1 MNWRIMGNTASLPRL
16 IVLKRSIT
24 YPQMVRNLEQTKEK
38 SMEKRGR
45 KCARF
50 KKRGE
55 GEGKRGE
62 NIKDCILISFPS
74 AGHYLPDFRFN
85 SRGNV
90 VVLKAQLLKVD
101 STSLAT
107 VLPQTFKESLI

>member
-38 SMEKRGR
+38 TMEKTG
-45 KCARF
+45 
-50 KKRGE
+50 KKKKYVHALKKEE

-62 NIKDCILISFPS
+62 NIKDCIFNFILKRRTLS
-74 AGHYLPDFRFN
+74 AGFSF
-85 SRGNV
+85 
-90 VVLKAQLLKVD
+90 
-101 STSLAT
+101 
-107 VLPQTFKESLI
+107 

>member
-1 MNWRIMGNTASLPRL
+1 MHALKKEEKERGN
-16 IVLKRSIT
+16 
-24 YPQMVRNLEQTKEK
+24 
-38 SMEKRGR
+38 
-45 KCARF
+45 
-50 KKRGE
+50 
-55 GEGKRGE
+55 EGKTS
-62 NIKDCILISFPS
+62 KTAFLISFPS

-90 VVLKAQLLKVD
+90 VVLKARLLKVD